1 MYQPFFSLAATYQ
14 LRRDKG
20 SAMGTNFV
28 IDTNF
33 FISVN
38 QLSEKLWVNKLNAVK
53 TAGSGIKY
61 HVSGQI
67 VGEMPFLKGDVKKDF
82 NYVVTVD
89 KVTQDDIDGV
99 KKALDERNPAQD
111 NDLSLL
117 YLANSF
123 ARTEETWLVTD
134 DFKLVE
140 NAQKLNVN
148 IKILTPGAFMLKL
161 STLTND
167 AVLKRYYKA
176 MEKKL
181 TDYSI
186 QYILSRKD
194 IYPAAKKLS
203 WLIDR
208 TAALVGASE
217 GGAESA
223 SEASM
228 DVVKAKTSYITSSEL
243 DEGMLG
249 KLRIA
254 DVYVSGTLTL
264 DKSLSKSIEP
274 YKEYLD
280 DLRAHVA
287 KLDEMRKHILDED
300 LGSAL
305 NAVKQLDSDL
315 IEDII
320 KAKFQFKNDYPFLY
334 VLTALQ
340 IYKVAFFKSYVYLL
354 HSDLLSA
361 FTFLTETAYWASQ
374 SHQDPAILNSVY
386 MKAMLFF
393 FNFSEISDFYIKA
406 IEHFEYA
413 RFLAEKVKDV
423 EMQIKCLLAKS
434 IASYEVERAEDAQ
447 DFIKMVQGLAMKNPE
462 AAVNAFS
469 EMADYFLIFGK
480 PEYSVFLYDEALEA
494 SVVAG
499 QEHKNRALL
508 ERVKKSYIIAGV
520 RMNEIEKGGVHLD
533 SLIDQ
538 SFDITDKAKIDEY
551 NEQVM
556 KLAQFNSLMYED
568 FPFIYKDWVTAGKID
583 DSLKAELELISI
595 ENQGEFKSTVVTYSS
610 TLGLIGFVIPK
621 KVELSGPPES
631 YLLKLTKSASIKS
644 RQVTGALFEEKL
656 IRALVYTKT
665 KDDVVFQRIV
675 PPFLKTTG

>member
-1 MYQPFFSLAATYQ
+1 
-14 LRRDKG
+14 
-20 SAMGTNFV
+20 MGTNFV

-53 TAGSGIKY
+53 SENAGGSIKY
-61 HVSGQI
+61 RVSGQI
-67 VGEMPFLKGDVKKDF
+67 VGEMPFIKGDAKKDF

-89 KVTQDDIDGV
+89 KVTQADIDGI
-99 KKALDERNPAQD
+99 KKALNERNPAQD

-117 YLANSF
+117 YLADSF
-123 ARTEETWLVTD
+123 SKTEETWLVTD

-140 NAQKLNVN
+140 NAQKLNTS

-167 AVLKRYYKA
+167 AVLKRYYKS

-208 TAALVGASE
+208 TAALVSASE
-217 GGAESA
+217 GGVESGSGA
-223 SEASM
+223 ASM
-228 DVVKAKTSYITSSEL
+228 DIVKSKTTYITAGNL
-243 DEGMLG
+243 DAASAD
-249 KLRIA
+249 KLRVA
-254 DVYVSGTLTL
+254 DVYVSGTLKL
-264 DKSLSKSIEP
+264 DKKAVASIEP
-274 YKEYLD
+274 YKDYLD
-280 DLRAHVA
+280 NLKAHVG
-287 KLDEMRKHILDED
+287 KLDEMRKHILDEN
-300 LGSAL
+300 LSSAL

-320 KAKFQFKNDYPFLY
+320 RAKFDFKDDYPFLY

-340 IYKVAFFKSYVYLL
+340 IYKVTFFKSYVYLL
-354 HSDLLSA
+354 SGDLLNA
-361 FTFLTETAYWASQ
+361 FTYLTEAAYWGSQ
-374 SHQDPAILNSVY
+374 SHQDPAVLNSVY

-393 FNFSEISDFYIKA
+393 FNFGDIPDFYIKA

-413 RFLAEKVKDV
+413 RYLAEKVKDV
-423 EMQIKCLLAKS
+423 EMQIKCLLAKA
-434 IASYEVERAEDAQ
+434 IASYEVEHPDDAR
-447 DFIKMVQGLAMKNPE
+447 DFIKMVQGLSMKNPD
-462 AAVNAFS
+462 AAVSAFS

-480 PEYSVFLYDEALEA
+480 PQYSVFLYDEALEA
-494 SVVAG
+494 AVVSG

-520 RMNEIEKGGVHLD
+520 RMNEIERGGVHLD

-538 SFDITDKAKIDEY
+538 SFNITEKAKVDQY
-551 NEQVM
+551 NDQIM
-556 KLAQFNSLMYED
+556 QLAQFNSLMYEP
-568 FPFIYKDWVTAGKID
+568 FPHIYNDWTPMTKVN
-583 DSLKAELELISI
+583 DSLKGELELISI
-595 ENQGEFKSTVVTYSS
+595 ENQGEFKSTVVAYSS
-610 TLGLIGFVIPK
+610 TLGLVGFVIPR
-621 KVELSGPPES
+621 KVELAGPPES
-631 YLLKLTKSASIKS
+631 YTLKLAKGASIKS
-644 RQVTGALFEEKL
+644 RQVTGDLFEEKL
-656 IRALVYTKT
+656 IRALVYTKN
-665 KDDVVFQRIV
+665 KDDAEFQRIV
-675 PPFLKTTG
+675 PPFLRIAG

>member
-1 MYQPFFSLAATYQ
+1 
-14 LRRDKG
+14 
-20 SAMGTNFV
+20 MGTNFI

-38 QLSEKLWVNKLNAVK
+38 HLSEKLWVNKLNAVK
-53 TAGSGIKY
+53 SENASGNIKY

-67 VGEMPFLKGDVKKDF
+67 VGEMPFLRGDAKKDF
-82 NYVVTVD
+82 DYVVTVD
-89 KVTQDDIDGV
+89 KVTQADIDGV

-117 YLANSF
+117 YLADNFSK
-123 ARTEETWLVTD
+123 TEETWLVTD

-140 NAQKLNVN
+140 NAQKLNTN

-167 AVLKRYYKA
+167 AMLKRYYKS

-208 TAALVGASE
+208 TAALVGASDA
-217 GGAESA
+217 GVEST
-223 SEASM
+223 SGTASM
-228 DVVKAKTSYITSSEL
+228 DVVMAKTSYITSGDL
-243 DEGMLG
+243 DGDAMA
-249 KLRIA
+249 KLRFA
-254 DVYVSGTLTL
+254 DVYVSGTLSL
-264 DKSLSKSIEP
+264 DKKAAKAIEP

-280 DLRAHVA
+280 NIKAHVA
-287 KLDEMRKHILDED
+287 KLDEMRKHILDEN
-300 LGSAL
+300 LPSAL

-320 KAKFQFKNDYPFLY
+320 RARFDFKDEYPFLY

-340 IYKVAFFKSYVYLL
+340 IYKASFFKSYVYLL
-354 HSDLLSA
+354 GGDLLNA
-361 FTFLTETAYWASQ
+361 FTYLTATAYWGSQ
-374 SHQDPAILNSVY
+374 SHQDQAVLNTVY

-393 FNFSEISDFYIKA
+393 FNFGDIPDFYIKA

-413 RFLAEKVKDV
+413 RYLAEKVKDV
-423 EMQIKCLLAKS
+423 EMQIKCLLAKA
-434 IASYEVERAEDAQ
+434 IASYEVERLDDAQ
-447 DFIKMVQGLAMKNPE
+447 EFIKMVQGLSMKNPD
-462 AAVNAFS
+462 AAVSAFS

-480 PEYSVFLYDEALEA
+480 PQYAVFLYDEALEA
-494 SVVAG
+494 AVVSG
-499 QEHKNRALL
+499 QGHKNRALL

-520 RMNEIEKGGVHLD
+520 RMNEIEKGGMHLD
-533 SLIDQ
+533 TLIDQ
-538 SFDITDKAKIDEY
+538 SFDITDKAKIDQY

-556 KLAQFNSLMYED
+556 QLAQFNSLMYEP
-568 FPFIYKDWVTAGKID
+568 FPHVYKDWTPMTKVD
-583 DSLKAELELISI
+583 DSLKGELELISI
-595 ENQGEFKSTVVTYSS
+595 ENQGEFKSTIVAYSS
-610 TLGLIGFVIPK
+610 TLGLVGFVIPRS
-621 KVELSGPPES
+621 VELAGPPES
-631 YLLKLTKSASIKS
+631 YTLKLAKGASIKS
-644 RQVTGALFEEKL
+644 RQVTGDLFEEKL
-656 IRALVYTKT
+656 IRALIYTKN
-665 KDDVVFQRIV
+665 KDDVDFQRIV
-675 PPFLKTTG
+675 PPFLRIAG

>member
-1 MYQPFFSLAATYQ
+1 
-14 LRRDKG
+14 
-20 SAMGTNFV
+20 MGTHFV

-38 QLSEKLWVNKLNAVK
+38 QLSEKLWINKLNAVK
-53 TAGSGIKY
+53 SENASESIKY

-67 VGEMPFLKGDVKKDF
+67 IAEMPFLKGDAKKDF

-89 KVTQDDIDGV
+89 KVTQADIDGI
-99 KKALDERNPAQD
+99 KKALNDRNPAQD

-123 ARTEETWLVTD
+123 SKTEETWLVTD

-140 NAQKLNVN
+140 NAQKLNKD

-167 AVLKRYYKA
+167 AVLKRYYKS

-208 TAALVGASE
+208 TAALVNASE
-217 GGAESA
+217 GGTEPGATA
-223 SEASM
+223 TM
-228 DVVKAKTSYITSSEL
+228 DVIKSKTGYITSGEL
-243 DEGMLG
+243 DDTSMA
-249 KLRIA
+249 KLRVA
-254 DVYVSGTLTL
+254 DVYVSGTLAL
-264 DKSLSKSIEP
+264 DKKTASSIEP

-280 DLRAHVA
+280 NLKAHVA

-300 LGSAL
+300 LPSAL

-320 KAKFQFKNDYPFLY
+320 RAKFDFKDAYPFLY

-340 IYKVAFFKSYVYLL
+340 IYKVTFFKAYVYLL
-354 HSDLLSA
+354 HGDLLNA
-361 FTFLTETAYWASQ
+361 FTYLTETAYWGSQ
-374 SHQDPAILNSVY
+374 SHQDRAVLNAVY

-393 FNFSEISDFYIKA
+393 FNFADISDFYIKA

-413 RFLAEKVKDV
+413 RYLAEKVKDV
-423 EMQIKCLLAKS
+423 EMQIKCLLAKA
-434 IASYEVERAEDAQ
+434 IASYEVERVEEVQ
-447 DFIKMVQGLAMKNPE
+447 DFIKMVQSLSMKNPD
-462 AAVNAFS
+462 AAASAFS

-480 PEYSVFLYDEALEA
+480 PQYSVFLYDEALEA
-494 SVVAG
+494 AIVSG
-499 QEHKNRALL
+499 QVHKNRSLI
-508 ERVKKSYIIAGV
+508 ERMKKSYIIAGV
-520 RMNEIEKGGVHLD
+520 RMNEIEKGGMHLD

-538 SFDITDKAKIDEY
+538 SFDITEKTKIDQY

-556 KLAQFNSLMYED
+556 QLAQFNSLMYEP
-568 FPFIYKDWVTAGKID
+568 FPHVYNDWTPMTKVND
-583 DSLKAELELISI
+583 DLKGELELISI
-595 ENQGEFKSTVVTYSS
+595 ENQGEFKSIVVAYSS
-610 TLGLIGFVIPK
+610 TLGLVGFVIPR
-621 KVELSGPPES
+621 KVELAGPPES
-631 YLLKLTKSASIKS
+631 YTLKLAKGASIKS
-644 RQVTGALFEEKL
+644 RQVTGELFEEKL
-656 IRALVYTKT
+656 IRALIYTKN
-665 KDDVVFQRIV
+665 KDDAEFRRIV
-675 PPFLKTTG
+675 PPFLRITS